1 MQGSIILKSAR
12 REVFVSTVTVSRLCG
27 EALVCGLQP
36 NHMGSLGE
44 SDYSH
49 NQEKLLSIRIDSLLN
64 ILVYATRGNLYSEI
78 ISGPQRMRS

>member
-1 MQGSIILKSAR
+1 MQESIILKSAR
-12 REVFVSTVTVSRLCG
+12 QKVFVSTVR

-49 NQEKLLSIRIDSLLN
+49 NQKLLSIRIDSLLN
-64 ILVYATRGNLYSEI
+64 ILVYATWGNLYSEM

>member
-1 MQGSIILKSAR
+1 MQESIILKSAR
-12 REVFVSTVTVSRLCG
+12 QKVFVSTVR

-64 ILVYATRGNLYSEI
+64 ILVYATWGNLYSEM